1 MVNIEVADLREHLHI
16 KRSSL
21 ELSLEAIYKQVT
33 NEVVSNMLKA
43 NELLREVNLTISD
56 KLLALECNY

>member
-1 MVNIEVADLREHLHI
+1 M
-16 KRSSL
+16 
-21 ELSLEAIYKQVT
+21 ELVSYKGGNKQVT

>member
-1 MVNIEVADLREHLHI
+1 M
-16 KRSSL
+16 
-21 ELSLEAIYKQVT
+21 ELVSYKGDNKQVT

-56 KLLALECNY
+56 KLLALECHY

>member
-1 MVNIEVADLREHLHI
+1 MQLVSYKGDN
-16 KRSSL
+16 
-21 ELSLEAIYKQVT
+21 KQVT